1 MIRRQ
6 IILSFLHKITGNYR
20 RRQSTSETVHADPD
34 QMLYVIISFKFQG
47 FEFLESD
54 PKKFLFPYHLQTG
67 FS

>member
-47 FEFLESD
+47 FEF
-54 PKKFLFPYHLQTG
+54 TV
-67 FS
+67 